1 MINIDEL
8 WRVRNQIIRGEVNE
22 FDFTAVLYT
31 VKRRTFTHSRLFTLL
46 LSHHLTYFL
55 MIFSTSLLLT
65 ILCAWMEAIRLAMEK
80 LYVFQLT
87 VGFLQD

>member
-8 WRVRNQIIRGEVNE
+8 WRVRNQIFGGGVNE